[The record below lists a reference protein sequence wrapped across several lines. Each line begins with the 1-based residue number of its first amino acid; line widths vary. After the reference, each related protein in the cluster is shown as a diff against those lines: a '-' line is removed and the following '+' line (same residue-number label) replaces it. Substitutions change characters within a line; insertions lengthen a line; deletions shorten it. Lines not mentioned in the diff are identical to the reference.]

1 MTRRQGADQLLLL
14 AVTVSLIAAA
24 TSQDNG
30 EKAAQ
35 LKSQVSGTLSDAQ
48 PFQAASTRVD
58 ASASQGLLAS
68 STPGRPTVGGT
79 VQRGILRLGLSSS
92 SRDGYLFVPSSYDP
106 AKGAPMIV
114 ALHGSGK
121 GGLDALG
128 VLYDQANSAGG
139 QCTLLFA
146 IPHVQ

>member
-68 STPGRPTVGGT
+68 STPVS
-79 VQRGILRLGLSSS
+79 LSEC
-92 SRDGYLFVPSSYDP
+92 GHACHNELNTPCYEEQ
-106 AKGAPMIV
+106 K
-114 ALHGSGK
+114 
-121 GGLDALG
+121 
-128 VLYDQANSAGG
+128 
-139 QCTLLFA
+139 
-146 IPHVQ
+146 